1 MKKGGIKMA
10 GYYEVEHAALKAIGF
25 SGFIKAT
32 LECIENGSLTIV
44 VQDNHAIQINR
55 CEKYKLEEYIEEINS
70 LGGEFKV

>member
-1 MKKGGIKMA
+1 MNI
-10 GYYEVEHAALKAIGF
+10 YYEAEHAALKAIGF

-55 CEKYKLEEYIEEINS
+55 CEKYKINEYDEELVSE
-70 LGGEFKV
+70 GGE